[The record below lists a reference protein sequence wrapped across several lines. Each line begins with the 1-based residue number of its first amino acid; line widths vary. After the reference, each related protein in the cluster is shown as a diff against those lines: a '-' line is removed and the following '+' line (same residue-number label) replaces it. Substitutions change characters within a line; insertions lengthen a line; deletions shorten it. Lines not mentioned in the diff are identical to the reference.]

1 MKFKE
6 LKNKNLNE
14 LQKILDEFRNKV
26 RELRF
31 KSAADQLKN
40 VREIRMAKKVIARSL
55 FLIQQKKQ
63 DSSKLNQASNQ

>member
-40 VREIRMAKKVIARSL
+40 VREIRAAKKVIARSL